1 MNPLS
6 VAIFGADEDQCAI
19 LKTQVDGT
27 GMAKT
32 VATHNSLPES
42 SRDSSLRKIAEA
54 CVEVALVDIPGHD
67 PGAAIRTMELIH
79 TQMPAVTVLA
89 VGDASKP
96 QNILSAMRVGVR
108 EFIERPTSI
117 DRLQEVFARLSS
129 EHRKVPKVAQLGKVF
144 TFLNAKGG
152 SGATTLAVNTALSLQ
167 RQGGGVVIVDL
178 APIGHA
184 ALHLNQK
191 PSFTIQDA
199 LQNVAHLDRSLL
211 DAYMLRCVE
220 GVHLLAGADEPV
232 LEARSTTDYAR
243 LIDALIAHYAWVIVD
258 ASSRLDA
265 VTRSVCDL
273 SELVLLV
280 TQADITSL
288 WSASRVQNFL
298 DQSTSGIQV
307 GLVLNRF
314 RKISGFGD
322 SDIEQTVH
330 APVVWKIPNQYA
342 TISVGIDRGS
352 PVSELRTSEIAKS
365 FAGLAN
371 LLRSKGHLESTRTG
385 SSELELKSNG

>member
-6 VAIFGADEDQCAI
+6 VAIFGADEDQCTI
-19 LKTQVDGT
+19 LKTQVDAT
-27 GMAKT
+27 GVAKT
-32 VATHNSLPES
+32 VAMYGNLPES
-42 SRDSSLRKIAEA
+42 GRDSSLRKIEEA
-54 CVEVALVDIPGHD
+54 CALVALVDIPGHD
-67 PGAAIRTMELIH
+67 PSAAIRTMELIH
-79 TQMPAVTVLA
+79 TQMPAVAVLA

-96 QNILSAMRVGVR
+96 QIILSAMRAGVR
-108 EFIERPTSI
+108 EFMERPTSI
-117 DRLQEVFARLSS
+117 DRMLETFTRLSS
-129 EHRKVPKVAQLGKVF
+129 EHRKAPKVAQLGKVF

-152 SGATTLAVNTALSLQ
+152 SGSTTVAVNTALSLQ
-167 RQGGGVVIVDL
+167 KQGGNVAIVDL

-199 LQNVAHLDRSLL
+199 LQNVAQLDQSLL
-211 DAYMLRCVE
+211 DAYMLRCVD

-243 LIDALIAHYAWVIVD
+243 LIDVLIAHYAWVVVD

-280 TQADITSL
+280 TQTDITSL

-298 DQSTSGIQV
+298 DKSTSGIQV
-307 GLVLNRF
+307 GVVLNRF

-322 SDIEQTVH
+322 SDIEHTVH

-342 TISVGIDRGS
+342 TVSVGIDRGS
-352 PVSELRTSEIAKS
+352 PVSEQRTSEIAKS
-365 FAGLAN
+365 FAGLAI
-371 LLRSKGHLESTRTG
+371 LLRSKGHSESTRTRM
-385 SSELELKSNG
+385 SALELKSNG

>member
-6 VAIFGADEDQCAI
+6 VAIFGADEDQCTI

-27 GMAKT
+27 GVAKT
-32 VATHNSLPES
+32 LAVFGNLPES
-42 SRDSSLRKIAEA
+42 NRDSSLRKFEEA
-54 CVEVALVDIPGHD
+54 CAIVALVDIPGND
-67 PGAAIRTMELIH
+67 PSAAIRTMELIH
-79 TQMPAVTVLA
+79 TQMPAVAVLA

-96 QNILSAMRVGVR
+96 QIILSAMRAGVR
-108 EFIERPTSI
+108 EFMERPTSI
-117 DRLQEVFARLSS
+117 DSLYEVFARLSS
-129 EHRKVPKVAQLGKVF
+129 EHRKTPKAAQLGKVF

-152 SGATTLAVNTALSLQ
+152 SGSTTVAVNTALSLQ
-167 RQGGGVVIVDL
+167 KRGGDVAIVDL

-199 LQNVAHLDRSLL
+199 LQNVAQLDRSLL
-211 DAYMLRCVE
+211 DAYMLRCVD
-220 GVHLLAGADEPV
+220 GVHLLAGTDEPV

-243 LIDALIAHYAWVIVD
+243 LIDVLIAHYAWVIVD

-298 DQSTSGIQV
+298 DQSTSGVQV
-307 GLVLNRF
+307 GVVLNRF

-322 SDIEQTVH
+322 SDIEHTVH

-342 TISVGIDRGS
+342 TVSMGIDRGS
-352 PVSELRTSEIAKS
+352 PVSEQRTSEIAKS

-371 LLRSKGHLESTRTG
+371 LLRSKGHSESTRT
-385 SSELELKSNG
+385 SISTLELKSNG